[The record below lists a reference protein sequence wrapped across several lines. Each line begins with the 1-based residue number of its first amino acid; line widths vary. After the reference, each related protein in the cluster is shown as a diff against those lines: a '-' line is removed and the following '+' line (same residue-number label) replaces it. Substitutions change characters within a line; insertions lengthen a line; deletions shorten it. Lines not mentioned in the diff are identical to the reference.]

1 MLKRYLTVLLIAFAN
16 SLQAQQTIERGK
28 FPVVLLGSEVP
39 SLIGTDITKIY
50 GYKYTGQ
57 WIQIPFQ
64 IDERTWVDFSK
75 KRQPGEEYRY
85 LPGDSL
91 LDENDE
97 LVFMIS
103 DMGMQAPGDSWVTG
117 ADRKRVEVKVTDPLN
132 GNMSYLYIYTG
143 NLNYSAG
150 DYVDYSRIVTGEF
163 SENTTVTSPFYQ
175 ARYIANWVWDNL
187 YIKDN
192 GDMIDRLKYRVY
204 GRTQSEGDGF
214 NETEE
219 YWSNGRSTYIGD
231 KDGPVRVIRMVEG
244 AASGPNT
251 TYHAKWY
258 KNILN
263 VEVNYRVHGIPDL
276 WVYFDYKTDIPMSVY
291 NVIDSNRSVTKS
303 WAQGSTDIG
312 SIITWFDVSELAAKA
327 KISEKYYLNDPGFDD
342 ETGEDGSAYENMG
355 IHLYNI
361 ENLEDTIGTQI
372 RQWIIF
378 LPENA
383 PEQGSL
389 YDQVISNPVS
399 VTFLTQQNSGGF
411 VDITPPVVSVNSPA
425 GGEVYYLGD
434 SVNIQFS
441 AQDDIGV
448 DSIYIDLKQT
458 RLAELSG
465 AETSYVW
472 IANIVSD
479 SLMITVTARDSSGN
493 TNSDSSGYFA
503 VRDTTAP
510 PVPNQPPVA
519 VAKSDKTT
527 GSKPLTVRFDGSG
540 SYDNDGTISSYAWDF
555 GDGVSSNKAKPIH
568 TYTQVGTFTA
578 VLTVTDDDGAIGTD
592 QVKITVTAAANMS
605 PTATITSPADGT
617 NLPVGGT
624 VTYRGTGTDP
634 EDGEL
639 SASAFTWYYTRNG
652 GEETLF
658 ISGVTSG
665 EERIDQ
671 PGTYTIILEVVDS
684 DSASDRDQV
693 TIIVGDNANTP
704 PTAVAEA
711 SPTSGSAPLTV
722 SFTGSNSTDSDGS
735 ISSYSWDFG
744 DGTSSG
750 DADPTHTYAA
760 AGTYSA
766 VLTVTDDDGATDT
779 DQVKITVTAAA
790 NTPPKATII
799 SPVNGAKFS
808 VGENISYSG
817 TGTDAEDGTLPA
829 SAFTWKY
836 SRNGGPEIVFKTGVK
851 SGSAT
856 ATAPGNYRVI
866 LIVED
871 NKGLTGRDEVSIT
884 VSGPAK
890 IAFAEGDGIVDKRL
904 LGENFIPDGYSLSD
918 AYPNPFNPTTS
929 FQFSL
934 PQGENVTLII
944 YNSLGMVVRNLLN
957 NATLSAGTYTYRWNG
972 RDDHGSE
979 VTSGTYYLH
988 IVAGPMKATKKLS
1001 LLK

>member
-1 MLKRYLTVLLIAFAN
+1 M
-16 SLQAQQTIERGK
+16 
-28 FPVVLLGSEVP
+28 
-39 SLIGTDITKIY
+39 
-50 GYKYTGQ
+50 
-57 WIQIPFQ
+57 
-64 IDERTWVDFSK
+64 
-75 KRQPGEEYRY
+75 
-85 LPGDSL
+85 
-91 LDENDE
+91 
-97 LVFMIS
+97 
-103 DMGMQAPGDSWVTG
+103 
-117 ADRKRVEVKVTDPLN
+117 
-132 GNMSYLYIYTG
+132 
-143 NLNYSAG
+143 
-150 DYVDYSRIVTGEF
+150 
-163 SENTTVTSPFYQ
+163 
-175 ARYIANWVWDNL
+175 
-187 YIKDN
+187 
-192 GDMIDRLKYRVY
+192 
-204 GRTQSEGDGF
+204 
-214 NETEE
+214 
-219 YWSNGRSTYIGD
+219 
-231 KDGPVRVIRMVEG
+231 
-244 AASGPNT
+244 
-251 TYHAKWY
+251 
-258 KNILN
+258 
-263 VEVNYRVHGIPDL
+263 
-276 WVYFDYKTDIPMSVY
+276 
-291 NVIDSNRSVTKS
+291 
-303 WAQGSTDIG
+303 
-312 SIITWFDVSELAAKA
+312 
-327 KISEKYYLNDPGFDD
+327 
-342 ETGEDGSAYENMG
+342 
-355 IHLYNI
+355 
-361 ENLEDTIGTQI
+361 
-372 RQWIIF
+372 
-378 LPENA
+378 
-383 PEQGSL
+383 
-389 YDQVISNPVS
+389 
-399 VTFLTQQNSGGF
+399 
-411 VDITPPVVSVNSPA
+411 SVNSPA

-766 VLTVTDDDGATDT
+766 VLTVTD
-779 DQVKITVTAAA
+779 
-790 NTPPKATII
+790 
-799 SPVNGAKFS
+799 
-808 VGENISYSG
+808 
-817 TGTDAEDGTLPA
+817 
-829 SAFTWKY
+829 
-836 SRNGGPEIVFKTGVK
+836 
-851 SGSAT
+851 
-856 ATAPGNYRVI
+856 
-866 LIVED
+866 
-871 NKGLTGRDEVSIT
+871 
-884 VSGPAK
+884 
-890 IAFAEGDGIVDKRL
+890 
-904 LGENFIPDGYSLSD
+904 
-918 AYPNPFNPTTS
+918 
-929 FQFSL
+929 
-934 PQGENVTLII
+934 
-944 YNSLGMVVRNLLN
+944 
-957 NATLSAGTYTYRWNG
+957 
-972 RDDHGSE
+972 
-979 VTSGTYYLH
+979 
-988 IVAGPMKATKKLS
+988 LS
-1001 LLK
+1001 LIHI